1 MPGYP
6 HPAMQVSTTSNN
18 GSLILDVT
26 GNTLNCKFLTTTGTI
41 FDQELLE
48 NDFVTFGT
56 ETLQIDKINSPTS
69 ITVRGP
75 FSTTQ
80 SGVSMTAA
88 GYSDVWN
95 DRFLKQYATALIKYQ
110 WGSNLSKFA
119 GIQLPGGV
127 TLDGPRIMQ
136 EAQAEI
142 DKLEEQ
148 MHVINV
154 LPGEIMM
161 G

>member
-1 MPGYP
+1 M
-6 HPAMQVSTTSNN
+6 TS
-18 GSLILDVT
+18 
-26 GNTLNCKFLTTTGTI
+26 
-41 FDQELLE
+41 
-48 NDFVTFGT
+48 
-56 ETLQIDKINSPTS
+56 
-69 ITVRGP
+69 
-75 FSTTQ
+75 
-80 SGVSMTAA
+80 A

-95 DRFLKQYATALIKYQ
+95 DRFLKQYTTALIKYQ